1 MSIAQQVRYKEETIA
16 AFERSK
22 AIISP
27 TLRND
32 AQDRGG
38 QLVFLVAGSGGRSA
52 VTRGANGEIPSADDS
67 QTQVTLTFAEAHD
80 KQVRT
85 GFDIFKAQGDQIS
98 LMRRN
103 NLAVIRRKQDAV
115 CITALEGGTV
125 DLGVVGSMN
134 KTVANK
140 ISTRLRNAN
149 VGEDDNGNLFCLVSV
164 AAWNLMTDIT
174 SFASADYVSF
184 GGQSP
189 VTEGVPTFGRFKHW
203 MGLNWASH
211 PGLSGHGTSACTCLA
226 YHRDAAGYA
235 MSTMG
240 LDAEMGYDGENQRS
254 WTRASIF
261 HAAVKLQNS
270 GIVKFTHD
278 DSGLSA

>member
-1 MSIAQQVRYKEETIA
+1 MSIAQQVRYKEETIR
-16 AFERSK
+16 AFETSK
-22 AIISP
+22 AIIP
-27 TLRND
+27 QTLRSD
-32 AQDRGG
+32 TQDRGG

-52 VTRGANGEIPSADDS
+52 VTRGANGDIPNSDDS

-85 GFDIFKAQGDQIS
+85 GFDIFRAQGNQLE

-115 CITALEGGTV
+115 CVAALETGTV
-125 DLGVVGSMN
+125 TLGAVGTMSM
-134 KTVANK
+134 TVAQR
-140 ISTRLRNAN
+140 ISTVLRNAH
-149 VGEDDNGNLFCLVSV
+149 VGEEDNGNLFCLVSIG
-164 AAWNLMTDIT
+164 AWNYMEAIT
-174 SFASADYVSF
+174 QFSSADFVTF
-184 GGQSP
+184 GGQPP
-189 VTEGVPTFGRFKHW
+189 VVEGVPNFGRFKHW
-203 MGLNWASH
+203 MGINWGVH
-211 PGLSGHGTSACTCLA
+211 TGLTGHGTSSCTCIA

-235 MSTMG
+235 TSTMG
-240 LDAEMGYDGENQRS
+240 LDAEAGYDSENQRS

-261 HAAVKLQNS
+261 HAAVKLQNA